1 MDLMS
6 VEYIGDE
13 IINVVFRGRLD
24 SVGAAS
30 VGQRFNALVG
40 ARRAVMVDLS
50 DVDYIASL
58 AIRFLV
64 TGAKAVKNN
73 SGKLVILSPQE
84 YVHDVLKTAGIDL
97 LIPVLFD
104 RTAALAAVQPDGTD
118 IQPAPA
124 QHRD

>member
-6 VEYIGDE
+6 VEYTGDE
-13 IINVVFRGRLD
+13 ITNVVFQGRLD

-30 VGQRFNALVG
+30 VRQRFDAAVG
-40 ARRAVMVDLS
+40 AKQAVIVDLS
-50 DVDYIASL
+50 DVDFVASL

-64 TGAKAVKNN
+64 AGAKAVKNN

-97 LIPVLFD
+97 LIPILFD
-104 RTAALAAVQPDGTD
+104 RTAAIAAVRPDRTD
-118 IQPAPA
+118 IQPG
-124 QHRD
+124 